1 MKVYRA
7 MQVIDG
13 KLYPPMS
20 ARVEGKLREPEEL
33 GTWGEA
39 EERPDLVRNGK
50 FTLRKG
56 KGADGKDLGSVPAA
70 YNPYFH
76 ASRSPLNDQFKSA
89 WDRPNLVTVEC
100 EIPES
105 ELTSGYKAEG
115 AKDSVGETA
124 WPAGAVGKELAK
136 LGRPRKVVLSRWLKP
151 VRILDDK
158 EVAAMVADQL
168 KGTDIVV
175 PENTVTPSLKA
186 ALEEAGVKI
195 GAPEK
200 GMERNADGK
209 LEMQK
214 IRDEVAQSGGKGL
227 SLHTNKGKRYYDT
240 ITELARQP
248 SAEAGQSSLRL
259 VGGPIS
265 VMQRAAALIADDVA
279 RSKEEVRAVV
289 LAKWR
294 DEQRREDAGAGIT
307 SGGEQ
312 TGNVQPVWA
321 NEIVE
326 REVSRRIIEWA
337 KHTGCYFHSRD
348 FDERYPVKNKIGE
361 GEEGIVFLSTDG
373 KTVLKLVHSLG
384 LYDTTSAKLD
394 SIAGGNALF
403 GADGESRVIGFME
416 GGWPD
421 EVVIAIEQPFVKG
434 KTVLAHFGNDE
445 SKAQDYINNMMSARG
460 FRKAT
465 ITTKGWFS
473 GIEVPVYYKG
483 SLIAKDVNAG
493 NVIIDDNGSPHII
506 DCIVVPNTGQYASE
520 GIPAPVQSHHIRYR
534 KLSGRGRTD
543 FLGRVFGKLPKDIAS
558 RVAMANVKNGGDLN
572 KAVLEALKDG
582 KGSEEMWEDIRDL
595 LNEQREK
602 EVIKERLDTTEAKLA
617 VHDMADPSDTP
628 LANME
633 RSAIRFRA
641 TEASDKEKRE
651 ERKDLRRLYRKSRI
665 VLPLAGVK
673 KPRRS
678 GAIGLS
684 SFGRWLPYCGID
696 VRNLAAR
703 AAGGRAISKSLV
715 YAK

>member
-1 MKVYRA
+1 

-200 GMERNADGK
+200 GMERAGSKGGLQSLVAHMENIAEPQPILELTRENWEKEFGKDGK
-209 LEMQK
+209 L
-214 IRDEVAQSGGKGL
+214 
-227 SLHTNKGKRYYDT
+227 
-240 ITELARQP
+240 
-248 SAEAGQSSLRL
+248 
-259 VGGPIS
+259 
-265 VMQRAAALIADDVA
+265 
-279 RSKEEVRAVV
+279 
-289 LAKWR
+289 
-294 DEQRREDAGAGIT
+294 
-307 SGGEQ
+307 Q
-312 TGNVQPVWA
+312 TPL
-321 NEIVE
+321 
-326 REVSRRIIEWA
+326 
-337 KHTGCYFHSRD
+337 
-348 FDERYPVKNKIGE
+348 
-361 GEEGIVFLSTDG
+361 GIVKMGKHQYVKLEERGRAGEFGMIRPTLSNPDVVIEKYAPAEGAERDTKYLFVKTFRKADG
-373 KTVLKLVHSLG
+373 SRYVHYESVTVLKDGMEVSVSSHEADGSAIKKEMQNGKILHLRKELSVGSEWYLTNAPAREGPDLVPTSDNAKVNNSP
-384 LYDTTSAKLD
+384 DTAKFD
-394 SIAGGNALF
+394 GGN
-403 GADGESRVIGFME
+403 
-416 GGWPD
+416 
-421 EVVIAIEQPFVKG
+421 
-434 KTVLAHFGNDE
+434 
-445 SKAQDYINNMMSARG
+445 
-460 FRKAT
+460 
-465 ITTKGWFS
+465 
-473 GIEVPVYYKG
+473 
-483 SLIAKDVNAG
+483 
-493 NVIIDDNGSPHII
+493 
-506 DCIVVPNTGQYASE
+506 
-520 GIPAPVQSHHIRYR
+520 IRFR

-602 EVIKERLDTTEAKLA
+602 EGIKERLDTTEAKLT